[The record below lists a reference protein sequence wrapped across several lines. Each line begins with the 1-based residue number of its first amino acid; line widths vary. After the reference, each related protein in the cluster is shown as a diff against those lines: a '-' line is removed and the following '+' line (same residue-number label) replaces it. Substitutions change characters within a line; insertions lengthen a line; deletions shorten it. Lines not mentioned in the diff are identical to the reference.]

1 MTIIGN
7 SRCAICQTTNKQKK
21 QKVCDEC
28 SFITDFVTK
37 WGRENLRVILTNHLI
52 NYRSNSIN
60 NLSEEKNE
68 KVKQAEQCSA
78 SNTTSNHEFHS
89 CTNQNCSCRT
99 RKSFSC
105 PSAPPYR
112 PH

>member
-21 QKVCDEC
+21 QKVCNEC
-28 SFITDFVTK
+28 SFINEFVTK
-37 WGRENLRVILTNHLI
+37 WGRENLRAILNNHLTQQLTG
-52 NYRSNSIN
+52 STN
-60 NLSEEKNE
+60 NLCEEKNE
-68 KVKQAEQCSA
+68 IIKKEPPVSNITIMRESSQCRNDS
-78 SNTTSNHEFHS
+78 
-89 CTNQNCSCRT
+89 CSCHS

-105 PSAPPYR
+105 PTAPPYQ

>member
-28 SFITDFVTK
+28 SFINEFVTK
-37 WGRENLRVILTNHLI
+37 WGRENLRAILTNHLTQQ
-52 NYRSNSIN
+52 RSGSMN
-60 NLSEEKNE
+60 NLCDEKNE
-68 KVKQAEQCSA
+68 KIKQEQPI
-78 SNTTSNHEFHS
+78 
-89 CTNQNCSCRT
+89 TNITLTRELSQQCRNDSCSCHS

-105 PSAPPYR
+105 PSAPPYQ
-112 PH
+112 PN